1 MDRKGQRPL
10 RPVSRGVRL
19 TTRLL
24 LTLNAICTTIDLERF
39 DKMKTNEL
47 LSMAESLPIEIKI
60 QLIDTLLNSMH
71 PSQPEIDELW
81 SKEAERRVD
90 QIKSGEIKT
99 ISGEEVFNQ
108 IQNRFSK

>member
-1 MDRKGQRPL
+1 
-10 RPVSRGVRL
+10 
-19 TTRLL
+19 
-24 LTLNAICTTIDLERF
+24 
-39 DKMKTNEL
+39 MKTNEL

-71 PSQPEIDELW
+71 PSQSEIDELW

-99 ISGEEVFNQ
+99 ISGEEVFNK